1 MLFDKINLIKIKR
14 QSTNVGK
21 VISYIFIRFQNLPNL
36 LLAFLLIVVTAAAEE
51 VVAIVVNDPHAQR
64 QQQQQQQ

>member
-14 QSTNVGK
+14 PSTNVGK

-36 LLAFLLIVVTAAAEE
+36 LLAFLLIEITAAAEG
-51 VVAIVVNDPHAQR
+51 VVAIVVTDPHAQR